1 MVKPFKQPTPAA
13 RRLPI
18 AWRDRA
24 WPVRV
29 QFRTQVGKGARTFLS
44 AVSPTFTSA
53 SRDFGQGLRNPRGS
67 AGVWSRNKSDRR
79 VLCAR
84 RSARPMVV
92 SPPVTRNRER
102 LAVVPKVSDSS
113 SSQPARLGPRLNGY
127 LEPLLGFAALPLG
140 SSFRLHLNI
149 FHLFETTQF
158 SSL

>member
-1 MVKPFKQPTPAA
+1 MVKPFKQPTPVA

-18 AWRDRA
+18 TWRDRA

-29 QFRTQVGKGARTFLS
+29 QVGKAALTFQS

-53 SRDFGQGLRNPRGS
+53 SRDYGQGLRNPRGS
-67 AGVWSRNKSDRR
+67 AGLWSRNKSGRR
-79 VLCAR
+79 FLCAR

-92 SPPVTRNRER
+92 SPPVARNRER
-102 LAVVPKVSDSS
+102 LSVVPKVLHSS
-113 SSQPARLGPRLNGY
+113 SAQPARLGPRLNGY
-127 LEPLLGFAALPLG
+127 LEPLLGLAALPLG